1 MMRRAW
7 RAKIHLACRVV
18 GGSRVGVEVSRLLS
32 PRSPRVEAI
41 DDNAV
46 IGAGNGDD
54 DEEEEEEEGGEA
66 EGMRL
71 RSDCAA
77 LVFEDG
83 NVAPLPADN
92 LLAQAVCELGKVVL
106 K

>member
-1 MMRRAW
+1 
-7 RAKIHLACRVV
+7 
-18 GGSRVGVEVSRLLS
+18 LLS

-41 DDNAV
+41 DDDAV
-46 IGAGNGDD
+46 TGAGNGG
-54 DEEEEEEEGGEA
+54 EEEEEEEEGEA

-92 LLAQAVCELGKVVL
+92 LVAKQSVGSQRWF
-106 K
+106 